1 MNKILVTGG
10 CGFVGSN
17 LAINFKKQF
26 PSSSVVCLDN
36 LKKRGSEAS
45 IVRLKSY
52 EIDFIHGD
60 IRNPED
66 INGINTDL
74 IIECSADASVL
85 SSYGSGSKYLLH
97 SNLYGTVNCL
107 ELAKNNQAKV
117 VFLSTSRVYPFKR
130 LNNLKLVEEDTRFSY
145 LNKNRNTGVG
155 ENGINEFFPLDG
167 PKSLYGAS
175 KYASEI
181 IIQEYVDMHNLD
193 IYINRCGVLGGP
205 WQFGTSEQ
213 GFIALWVASH
223 YYKKSLKY
231 IGFGG
236 SGKQVRDILHVDDL
250 YHLILSQVTENIIYP
265 GVPYNIGGGLN
276 GSISLL
282 ELTKICEKVT
292 GNKILIDSVIKNRK
306 ADIPW
311 YVSDCSKILNSCDWM
326 PKKNPTDIVSD
337 VFEWINNNDKLCKRF
352 FV

>member
-26 PSSSVVCLDN
+26 PSSSVACLDN
-36 LKKRGSEAS
+36 LKRRGSEVS
-45 IVRLKSY
+45 IDRLKKHD
-52 EIDFIHGD
+52 IDFIHGD

-66 INGINTDL
+66 INGIDTDL

-107 ELAKNNQAKV
+107 ELAKKNKAKV
-117 VFLSTSRVYPFKR
+117 VFLSTSRVYPFKKI
-130 LNNLKLVEEDTRFSY
+130 NDLKLIEEETRFSY
-145 LNKNRNTGVG
+145 FNKEGDTGVG
-155 ENGINEFFPLDG
+155 KNGITELFPIDG

-205 WQFGTSEQ
+205 WQFGSAEQ

-223 YYKKSLKY
+223 YYKKSLNY

-250 YHLILSQVTENIIYP
+250 YSLIVTQVTENSVFQGI
-265 GVPYNIGGGLN
+265 PYNIGGGLN
-276 GSISLL
+276 GSVSLL
-282 ELTKICEKVT
+282 ELTQICEKVT
-292 GNKILIDSVIKNRK
+292 GNKIIIDSVSKTRK

-311 YVSDCSKILNSCDWM
+311 YISDYSKISNTCDWI
-326 PKKNPTDIVSD
+326 PKKNTTEIVSD
-337 VFEWINNNDKLCKRF
+337 VFEWINNNHKLCKRF
-352 FV
+352 FS